1 MSNRTLQLTDAVYEY
16 LLAHSLKETPEQ
28 QQLRKETAGME
39 MSAMQIAP
47 EQGQFMGFLIK
58 LISARKALE
67 IGVYTGYSS
76 LAVALELPDNGKLV
90 ACDINREWTDIAKR
104 YWKQAGVDHKIELR
118 LAPASETLHELLQ
131 QGKQASFDFAFIDA
145 DKTNYD
151 QYYEM
156 SLQLVRA
163 GGLIVIDNTLW
174 GGDVA
179 DTSVQDD
186 DTIAIR
192 KLNKKLVDDERVDV
206 CMLPLA
212 DGLTLLRKNG

>member
-1 MSNRTLQLTDAVYEY
+1 MSNRTLQLTDAVYDY
-16 LLAHSLKETPEQ
+16 LLSHSLKETSVQ

-39 MSAMQIAP
+39 MSVMQIAP
-47 EQGQFMGFLIK
+47 EQGQFMTFLVK

-76 LAVALELPDNGKLV
+76 LAVALAIPDDGKV
-90 ACDINREWTDIAKR
+90 IACDINREWTDVAQR
-104 YWKQAGVDHKIELR
+104 YWKQAGIAHKIDLN
-118 LAPASETLHELLQ
+118 LAPASETLEKLLEQGQ
-131 QGKQASFDFAFIDA
+131 QSSFDFAFIDA

-151 QYYEM
+151 HYYEM
-156 SLQLVRA
+156 SLQLVRV

-179 DTSVQDD
+179 DDSVQDD

-192 KLNKKLVDDERVDV
+192 KLNKKLVSDDRVDV
-206 CMLPLA
+206 CMLPVA
-212 DGLTLLRKNG
+212 DGLTLVRKK

>member
-1 MSNRTLQLTDAVYEY
+1 MSNRTLQLTDAVYDY
-16 LLAHSLKETPEQ
+16 LLSHSLKETSVQ

-39 MSAMQIAP
+39 MSVMQIAP
-47 EQGQFMGFLIK
+47 EQGQFMAFLVK

-76 LAVALELPDNGKLV
+76 LAVALAIPDDGKV
-90 ACDINREWTDIAKR
+90 IACDINREWTDVAQR
-104 YWKQAGVDHKIELR
+104 YWKQAGIAHKIDLN
-118 LAPASETLHELLQ
+118 LAPASETLEKLLEQGQ
-131 QGKQASFDFAFIDA
+131 QSSFDFAFIDA

-151 QYYEM
+151 HYYEM
-156 SLQLVRA
+156 SLQLVRV

-179 DTSVQDD
+179 DDSVQDD

-192 KLNKKLVDDERVDV
+192 KLNKKLVSDDRVDV
-206 CMLPLA
+206 CMLPVA
-212 DGLTLLRKNG
+212 DGLTLVRKK